1 MNETLKT
8 VELAPGLTV
17 QLVQGDITGAQ
28 VDGIVNAANDRL
40 QHGGGVAGV
49 IARRGGPSIQ
59 RESTAW
65 VKEHG
70 PVDHATPAVTGGGDL
85 PCEVVIHAV
94 GPVWGAGEEA
104 EKLRAAVTGS
114 LQAAATRRLSSLALP
129 AISTGIYSYP
139 LDQAAEVILTA
150 IRDYAAEAKKTSLE
164 TVQVVL
170 YDQPAVDAFSEVWE
184 TLF

>member
-8 VELAPGLTV
+8 VELVLGLKV
-17 QLVQGDITGAQ
+17 QLAQGDITAAR
-28 VDGIVNAANDRL
+28 VDGIVNAANARL

-65 VKEHG
+65 VEEHG
-70 PVDHATPAVTGGGDL
+70 PVDHATPAVTGGDL
-85 PCEVVIHAV
+85 PCKYVIHAV

-104 EKLRAAVTGS
+104 EKLRSAVTGS

-129 AISTGIYSYP
+129 AISTGIYGYP

-150 IRDYAAEAKKTSLE
+150 VRDYAAEAKKTSLE
-164 TVQVVL
+164 IVQVVL
-170 YDQPAVDAFSEVWE
+170 HDQPAVDAFNEVWE